1 MTKSDQDVILEVAEN
16 PAHARILA
24 EIWQNMQGEPLAA
37 ARLIRSFQGL
47 KAILRETIDGL
58 PAMWSELDKH
68 LVEADLKR
76 AAFTQDLRV
85 FRANNAG
92 ELKAAVDDLKQ
103 VEEFFARVNKGDF
116 LNNANRVLDLCERL
130 QRAKKDGTL
139 AWLQTQLTQK

>member
-1 MTKSDQDVILEVAEN
+1 MNDQDLLLSVAES
-16 PAHARILA
+16 PANARILA
-24 EIWQNMQGEPLAA
+24 EIWQSIQGEPLAA

-47 KAILRETIDGL
+47 KGILRETIDGL
-58 PAMWSELDKH
+58 PAMWQELEKH

-76 AAFTQDLRV
+76 AAFTQDLRE

-116 LNNANRVLDLCERL
+116 LNQANRVLDLCERL

-139 AWLQTQLTQK
+139 AWLQTQLNTK